1 MKRNLKIF
9 LALVV
14 IVGIL
19 VWSFSSART
28 LTFSG
33 TNLKFLVGQGVV
45 TATNSQD
52 VPVAAQLTSPGTRT
66 FSVATTIAG
75 ASGSSTLQGTG
86 TSAKQIFELTL
97 PFGVSQFTVTRGTDV
112 IFATTTAT
120 RLVMSAQQLSETD
133 TRTTII
139 IAGMVIVGALFYIS
153 RATDH
158 RWLVSLRGRIVPTTV
173 IVPIVQSVSSAGQGP
188 EMRAYGDNRA
198 DTSKS

>member
-1 MKRNLKIF
+1 ML
-9 LALVV
+9 
-14 IVGIL
+14 
-19 VWSFSSART
+19 
-28 LTFSG
+28 
-33 TNLKFLVGQGVV
+33 
-45 TATNSQD
+45 
-52 VPVAAQLTSPGTRT
+52 PPGDLDR
-66 FSVATTIAG
+66 
-75 ASGSSTLQGTG
+75 
-86 TSAKQIFELTL
+86 AKQIFELTL

-173 IVPIVQSVSSAGQGP
+173 IVPIVQSVSSAGRGP